1 MIKKIS
7 LFLIFTFFFSEISL
21 GKVEKTNIGF
31 SIDIPSDLV
40 LVSRKNYEEV
50 KKVINF
56 IPERRKKL
64 LSDADLKL
72 IESDNEKVETYIK
85 RYEIGGY
92 TIFGFIPKPP
102 MSYNLNNITFAKLGK
117 IDFNK
122 ATSDKK
128 FLKDVCSEILK
139 SVQSQNSSMKSVTIS
154 GCKIDKD
161 KFKNFNQTIKINYD
175 MSKITDKFQYEG
187 YLFNFDNY
195 LVSVELISEKQ
206 NYHILDR
213 HLINLVDSIK

>member
-1 MIKKIS
+1 
-7 LFLIFTFFFSEISL
+7 
-21 GKVEKTNIGF
+21 
-31 SIDIPSDLV
+31 
-40 LVSRKNYEEV
+40 
-50 KKVINF
+50 
-56 IPERRKKL
+56 
-64 LSDADLKL
+64 
-72 IESDNEKVETYIK
+72 
-85 RYEIGGY
+85 
-92 TIFGFIPKPP
+92 

-128 FLKDVCSEILK
+128 FLRDVCSEILK

>member
-40 LVSRKNYEEV
+40 FVSRKNYEEV

-92 TIFGFIPKPP
+92 TIFGFIL
-102 MSYNLNNITFAKLGK
+102 SY
-117 IDFNK
+117 
-122 ATSDKK
+122 
-128 FLKDVCSEILK
+128 
-139 SVQSQNSSMKSVTIS
+139 
-154 GCKIDKD
+154 
-161 KFKNFNQTIKINYD
+161 
-175 MSKITDKFQYEG
+175 
-187 YLFNFDNY
+187 
-195 LVSVELISEKQ
+195 
-206 NYHILDR
+206 
-213 HLINLVDSIK
+213 SI